1 MNYGYCDF
9 FPIAGQNA
17 LFRYRTQLYPGVE
30 IRYVQLPMLN
40 LKPKQKKGRQQ
51 LLRYSKDKVVQK
63 LATGTT
69 LHLLLIQ
76 FQGWDM
82 VKCEEINASAI
93 HPSE

>member
-1 MNYGYCDF
+1 MGKGF
-9 FPIAGQNA
+9 H
-17 LFRYRTQLYPGVE
+17 GVVHAPLRLIYIPDILAQAE
-30 IRYVQLPMLN
+30 E
-40 LKPKQKKGRQQ
+40 GRQQ

>member
-1 MNYGYCDF
+1 MVHAPLRLIYIPD
-9 FPIAGQNA
+9 ILAQA
-17 LFRYRTQLYPGVE
+17 E
-30 IRYVQLPMLN
+30 E
-40 LKPKQKKGRQQ
+40 GRQQ
-51 LLRYSKDKVVQK
+51 LLQYSKDKVVKQ